1 MQGGATDVP
10 TPGEVLRAL
19 KQLLIANPRVR
30 NHPVEDVS
38 QALLVG
44 GYLQKKP
51 GPVVVG
57 EALQKLSRESL
68 GTEEDAIA
76 DAEWHELESAGWE
89 PIERRGKFVWR
100 NPGSGYIYPQGV
112 AVSMVREGAETDL
125 PLGPEG
131 GA

>member
-1 MQGGATDVP
+1 VQGGATDVT

-19 KQLLIANPRVR
+19 KRLLIANPHVR

-57 EALQKLSRESL
+57 EALEKLSRESL
-68 GTEEDAIA
+68 GTEEDAMANGATQRTDISTRRA
-76 DAEWHELESAGWE
+76 WRFRWLGKARKRTFRWSQRGVHEAAGSFDYGL
-89 PIERRGKFVWR
+89 RF
-100 NPGSGYIYPQGV
+100 
-112 AVSMVREGAETDL
+112 A
-125 PLGPEG
+125 
-131 GA
+131 